1 LSADTWA
8 TPGSATAQG
17 LRNEPLLVVEGLKT
31 HFKLPLGMVKAVD
44 GVDLTVDRGRTI
56 GIVGESGSGKTVLAR
71 TIMRL
76 NLGANVFTEGSV
88 RYAGVDLLDVPNKK
102 MREYWG
108 AEMSMVFQDPMTS
121 LNPVV
126 RIGRQIT
133 EHLRHHLGLSKEEAK
148 ETALALL
155 KEVRIPEAEAR
166 LSAYPHQLSG
176 GMRQRVCIAIAIAC
190 GPRLLFADEPTTALD
205 VTVQHQIMNVL
216 AREQRERDMGMVLVT
231 HDLGVV
237 AGRTDD
243 IAVMYAGK
251 IVERASTKALF
262 DDVKHPYTEALLR
275 SIPRTSHM
283 SHTRLA
289 AIVGRPPD
297 LINPP
302 AGCSFSPRCAYAQDI
317 CFSEEPV
324 LQGASPNHEF
334 SCHFPVGS
342 ESNREAFAKNV
353 AKAMPQAVSI
363 RRHEESLAQLGGE
376 I

>member
-1 LSADTWA
+1 
-8 TPGSATAQG
+8 
-17 LRNEPLLVVEGLKT
+17 
-31 HFKLPLGMVKAVD
+31 MVKAVD
-44 GVDLTVDRGRTI
+44 GVDLSVDRGRTI

-76 NLGANVFTEGSV
+76 NLGVNVHTEGSV
-88 RYAGVDLLDVPNKK
+88 RYAGVDLLDVPKK
-102 MREYWG
+102 QMRDYWG
-108 AEMSMVFQDPMTS
+108 AEIAMVFQDPMTS

-126 RIGRQIT
+126 RIGRQVT

-166 LSAYPHQLSG
+166 LNAFPHQLSG

-216 AREQRERDMGMVLVT
+216 AREQNERDMGMVLVT

-251 IVERASTKALF
+251 IVERASTKSLF
-262 DDVKHPYTEALLR
+262 ADVKHPYTEALLR
-275 SIPRTSHM
+275 SIPRTSHA

-302 AGCSFSPRCAYAQDI
+302 SGCSFSPRCAYAQDI
-317 CFSEEPV
+317 CFTEEPV
-324 LQGASPNHEF
+324 LEEASPNHEF
-334 SCHFPVGS
+334 ACHFPVGT
-342 ESNREAFAKNV
+342 EPNREAFEKNV
-353 AKAMPQAVSI
+353 AKGMPQAVSI
-363 RRHEESLAQLGGE
+363 RRHEESLAELGGHV
-376 I
+376 

>member
-1 LSADTWA
+1 M
-8 TPGSATAQG
+8 
-17 LRNEPLLVVEGLKT
+17 VEGLKT
-31 HFKLPLGMVKAVD
+31 HFKLPLGDVKAVD
-44 GVDLTVDRGRTI
+44 GVDLSVDRGRTL

-76 NLGANVFTEGSV
+76 NLGVNVHTEGSV

-102 MREYWG
+102 MRDYWG
-108 AEMSMVFQDPMTS
+108 AEIAMVFQDPMTS

-126 RIGRQIT
+126 KIGRQVT
-133 EHLRHHLGLSKEEAK
+133 EHLRHHLGLSKDEAK

-155 KEVRIPEAEAR
+155 KEVRIPEAETR
-166 LSAYPHQLSG
+166 LNAFPHQLSG

-251 IVERASTKALF
+251 IVERASTKSLF
-262 DDVKHPYTEALLR
+262 DNVKMPYTEALLR
-275 SIPRTSHM
+275 SIPRTTHA

-302 AGCSFSPRCAYAQDI
+302 EGCSFSPRCAYAQDI
-317 CFSEEPV
+317 CFTEEPT
-324 LQGASPNHEF
+324 LREATPNHEF
-334 SCHFPVGS
+334 ACHLPVGTD
-342 ESNREAFAKNV
+342 ENREAFEKNV
-353 AKAMPQAVSI
+353 AKGMPQAVSI
-363 RRHEESLAQLGGE
+363 RRHEESLAETGAQ